1 MPLSDR
7 RVAVVTG
14 ASSGIGA
21 ALARRLAADGWLC
34 VLLARRED
42 RLRALGEELGAEW
55 EVCDVGDRA
64 AIERAAAAVLARHPA
79 ISLLVNNAG
88 VPGRAHFLD
97 VEPDRAEEVM
107 RVNYFGALWC
117 LRAFL
122 PGLGEG
128 SSVVNV
134 VSVAG
139 HVAFVPAGPYAA
151 SKHAQL
157 AFSRSVAAQLRGRGI
172 TVHTVSPGFVET
184 EGFPQSALRRGLLGR
199 VLIGP
204 GRVAEHIV
212 DAVEHG
218 RRETFVPGWYRFFAL
233 AQAVAPGVVGRFA
246 ARSGLR
252 NGQ

>member
-1 MPLSDR
+1 MPLTDP

-21 ALARRLAADGWLC
+21 ALARRLVAGGWRC

-42 RLRALGEELGAEW
+42 RLRALSAELGAEW
-55 EVCDVGDRA
+55 EVCDVGVRETVEQA
-64 AIERAAAAVLARHPA
+64 ASAVLARHPV

-88 VPGRAHFLD
+88 MPGRAHFLD
-97 VEPDRAEEVM
+97 VEPERAEEVM
-107 RVNYFGALWC
+107 RVNYLGALWC

-122 PGLGEG
+122 PGLREG

-157 AFSRSVAAQLRGRGI
+157 AFSRATAAQLRGKGI

-184 EGFPQSALRRGLLGR
+184 EGFPQSALRRGPLGR
-199 VLIGP
+199 VVIGP
-204 GRVAEHIV
+204 DRVAEHIL

-233 AQAVAPGVVGRFA
+233 AQALAPGLVGRFA